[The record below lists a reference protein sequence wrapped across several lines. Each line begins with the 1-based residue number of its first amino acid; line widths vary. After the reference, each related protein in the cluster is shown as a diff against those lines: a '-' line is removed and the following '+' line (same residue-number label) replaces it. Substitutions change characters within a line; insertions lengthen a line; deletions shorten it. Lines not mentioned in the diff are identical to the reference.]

1 MLKKILFLSSL
12 FLLVGCDDDSE
23 SVAGAE
29 PQVETLSSVD
39 DLPKCGDDNEGALVR
54 VKGEASARICV
65 ENKWQFVAEPFKDTV
80 AVANYTVYALGED
93 IECSTR
99 ELSDKSGIKVICNGD
114 SIGVVYNGR
123 DGEDGAD
130 GKNGKNGVNG
140 KEGPQGKKGDKGD
153 PGVAGVTGSDGEK
166 GSDGSNGEDG
176 KDGASCS
183 LVEGENG
190 FVTIICGTDSVVL
203 YKALCGGKS
212 YDPETHFCIGEVIFP
227 KCKGSIYNPEKEIC
241 IEDVLVPRCGEVT
254 YDPEIQVCEKGTVL
268 PKCGEIGYDPEIQ
281 VCENGIVLYTCKDVE
296 YDAESY
302 FCDNRDKKI
311 YRYVTIGEQVWM
323 AENLNYETEGSFC
336 FNDSVKNCAKYG
348 RLYTWAAAMDSAGLY
363 SIGGKGC
370 GLGLICDPIAPVRGV
385 CPEGMHLPTASE
397 WILLRKTAGSAEA
410 LMAKGYS
417 EWPAATNESG
427 LSLIPSGLRQKGYG
441 GLHRIA
447 SLWSSTEK
455 DADSASRFH
464 VTPNGA
470 GLSWMKKDERRSVRC
485 VKD

>member
-130 GKNGKNGVNG
+130 GKNGKNGANG
-140 KEGPQGKKGDKGD
+140 KQGG
-153 PGVAGVTGSDGEK
+153 
-166 GSDGSNGEDG
+166 DG
-176 KDGASCS
+176 KDGSGCS

-190 FVTIICGTDSVVL
+190 TVTVVCGTDSMVL
-203 YKALCGGKS
+203 YKAICG
-212 YDPETHFCIGEVIFP
+212 DEP
-227 KCKGSIYNPEKEIC
+227 
-241 IEDVLVPRCGEVT
+241 
-254 YDPEIQVCEKGTVL
+254 YDPEIQDCKGGVVSSKDAPVLRMCAGVEYDAKTQVCDGGVVW
-268 PKCGEIGYDPEIQ
+268 PKCGKAPYNPENQ
-281 VCENGIVLYTCKDVE
+281 VCENGMVLYTCEDVE
-296 YDAESY
+296 YDADKY

-311 YRYVTIGEQVWM
+311 YRYVTVGEQTWM
-323 AENLNYETEGSFC
+323 AENLNYEYQKTVSRSFC
-336 FNDSVKNCAKYG
+336 YQDRALNCNRYG
-348 RLYTWAAAMDSAGLY
+348 RLYMWSAAMDSAAVFG
-363 SIGGKGC
+363 SSGAGC
-370 GLGLICDPIAPVRGV
+370 GRGVYCNGEGVRGV
-385 CPEGMHLPTASE
+385 CPSGWHLPSMAEFEDFFYKVYKDENYENVLTFFDKWTDLDVDGFPVFAAGMEHPGSPFFQDMGKIAYFWTSDTYESDPNKAKAYTFSEGMV
-397 WILLRKTAGSAEA
+397 
-410 LMAKGYS
+410 
-417 EWPAATNESG
+417 
-427 LSLIPSGLRQKGYG
+427 
-441 GLHRIA
+441 
-447 SLWSSTEK
+447 EK
-455 DADSASRFH
+455 MEPYF
-464 VTPNGA
+464 
-470 GLSWMKKDERRSVRC
+470 KDLGFSVRC
-485 VKD
+485 VKDVENE